1 MRILILS
8 LALVSLAGAQVV
20 GSQAKPFTLST
31 PAGKSV
37 SLSDHSGKVIYINW
51 FGNTC
56 PTCLQE
62 GNDTQTKIADRY
74 QGRNFV
80 ALGVDVWDGSANS
93 VQNFINQ
100 TGIKYD
106 CLVNGGATASEY
118 GVQYQKSI
126 VIDQQGVIQF
136 YDRTN
141 KISGINSTID
151 ALLTTTGLEGKATAA
166 FSFELKANYPN
177 PFNPK
182 TEIPFTNDREQKIR
196 LAIYD
201 INGRLVRTLVDARFG
216 AGRYSLSWNG
226 DDRGGRPASSGVYFV
241 RLTGES
247 AQQMRRILLL
257 K

>member
-1 MRILILS
+1 MRTLILLLS
-8 LALVSLAGAQVV
+8 LFTFSAAQVV
-20 GSQAKPFTLST
+20 GSTAKPFTLYT
-31 PAGKSV
+31 VAGKSV

-74 QGRNFV
+74 KDQNFV
-80 ALGVDVWDGSANS
+80 ALGIDVWDGSANS

-100 TGIKYD
+100 TGIRYD
-106 CLVNGGATASEY
+106 CLLNGGSTASDY
-118 GVQYQKSI
+118 GVQYQKST

-141 KISGINSTID
+141 KISAINSTID
-151 ALLTTTGLEGKATAA
+151 GLLSTTGLEKKGAA
-166 FSFELKANYPN
+166 VSSFELKANYPN

-182 TEIPFTNDREQKIR
+182 TEIPFSNDREQNIR
-196 LAIYD
+196 LRIYD
-201 INGRLVRTLVDARFG
+201 INGRLIRTLVAARFAPG
-216 AGRYSLSWNG
+216 NYSLSWYG
-226 DDRGGRPASSGVYFV
+226 KDDRGKAMGSGVYFV
-241 RLTGES
+241 RLEGE
-247 AQQMRRILLL
+247 QTQRMRRILLL